1 MPPAE
6 QNEENNQ
13 NHIHMEHP
21 QLRLRQGID
30 KATGKALYIN
40 EVNKGTACN
49 CKCPICDQD
58 LVAKKGDV
66 RVHHFAH
73 CNGAGDCIG
82 ARMSMLHKLAQ
93 EVLDEEK
100 QIMLPAYEK
109 KFVHHDAKLQ
119 VFDEIKLE
127 KFCKDEISRRR
138 PDCIG
143 KVLSE
148 GIEIW
153 IEIYC
158 TNPISDERR
167 FDIIRRK
174 QYCVEVDFSDLL
186 GTDYTRE
193 DVRDRLLNETDY
205 REWICHP
212 VWDQEEADKEAEEQR
227 RQEEQRRE
235 LEKKHKAIEEA
246 LKKGGLR
253 TIQEPRP
260 ITPVPQFAGNTS
272 EHTEPWHIVD
282 PQEKRSHDVPETPE
296 TRDWLMWIKSMNSD
310 TSCLCHFLEKEYTNV
325 NFENSHP
332 FVVREA
338 ELKINELLVAIT
350 ISHIEMVNM
359 MYLECLIVLRVVN
372 FLNRS
377 KAYELGKIF
386 VENEALRNSVLNII
400 KQLQSVTKTTQEQNI
415 KSMPVFQESE
425 NKEAIMQ
432 ILTICNILK

>member
-1 MPPAE
+1 MT
-6 QNEENNQ
+6 ENST
-13 NHIHMEHP
+13 
-21 QLRLRQGID
+21 LRLKHGID
-30 KATGKALYIN
+30 KETGKSRYIH
-40 EVNKGTACN
+40 EVERGLLCN
-49 CKCPICDQD
+49 CICPICKKD
-58 LVAKKGDV
+58 LVAKKGEE
-66 RVHHFAH
+66 RVPHFAH
-73 CNGAGDCIG
+73 YFNESLQCRKG
-82 ARMSMLHKLAQ
+82 ARMSMLHRLVQ
-93 EVLDEEK
+93 EVMQEEK
-100 QIMLPAYEK
+100 KVMLPAYNGK
-109 KFVHHDAKLQ
+109 YVHHDAEVQ
-119 VFDEIKLE
+119 VFDELTLE
-127 KFCKDEISRRR
+127 EICIDEVSRRR

-143 KVLSE
+143 KVLSDN
-148 GIEIW
+148 IEIW
-153 IEIYC
+153 VEIFC
-158 TNPISDERR
+158 TNPINEERR
-167 FDIIRRK
+167 RDIVRRK
-174 QYCVEVDFSDLL
+174 QHCIEIDFSDLL
-186 GTDYTRE
+186 RTDYTKESVRE
-193 DVRDRLLNETDY
+193 RLLTSFKD
-205 REWICHP
+205 RKWICHP

-260 ITPVPQFAGNTS
+260 ITPIPQFTGNTS

-296 TRDWLMWIKSMNSD
+296 TKDWLMWIKYIYGDIDGRKKFYQS
-310 TSCLCHFLEKEYTNV
+310 LEEEYTNV

-350 ISHIEMVNM
+350 INHIEMVNKL
-359 MYLECLIVLRVVN
+359 YLEFLIVLRVVN

-400 KQLQSVTKTTQEQNI
+400 KQFQSVTKTTQEQNI